1 MAGITGAAGRAFV
14 FLVLG
19 TGPMERVIV
28 WFDAV
33 SWRSGP
39 FSGRMV
45 RTADIPGR
53 GGGGSG
59 GRRSMRSHMALS
71 GGARLRCVQDSQRLP
86 RFMTPEPGGHSRV

>member
-45 RTADIPGR
+45 HTAETSSAAGAVEQAAV
-53 GGGGSG
+53 GS
-59 GRRSMRSHMALS
+59 
-71 GGARLRCVQDSQRLP
+71 
-86 RFMTPEPGGHSRV
+86 